1 LSLSDNTNDRL
12 ARPVDKNEENKNKHV
27 IIINMSSSFM
37 VSPYFAAKIVTQSCF
52 DRHVMK
58 TKCEIQTDVKV

>member
-1 LSLSDNTNDRL
+1 
-12 ARPVDKNEENKNKHV
+12 
-27 IIINMSSSFM
+27 MSSSFM